1 MGRIMSIDYGRK
13 RTGIAVTD
21 TMRIIASGLTT
32 VPSGEVPQFIA
43 DYASKEKVDLIVVG
57 LPKKMNNEPS
67 DNMRN
72 IEAFVNRLKK
82 VLPAMDIEFYDERFT
97 SVMAHQAM
105 IDGGLRKKRR
115 QDKAL
120 ADEIS
125 AVLIL
130 QGFLEK
136 ERGKRLS
143 IHTFTKN

>member
-1 MGRIMSIDYGRK
+1 MGRIMSIDYGQK

-21 TMRIIASGLTT
+21 TMKIIANGLTT
-32 VPSGEVPQFIA
+32 VSGNEAPQFIA

-57 LPKKMNNEPS
+57 LPKQMNNKPS

-72 IEAFVNRLKK
+72 IEIFVNRLKK
-82 VLPAMDIEFYDERFT
+82 VLPTMDIEFYDERFT

-105 IDGGLRKKRR
+105 IDGGLKKKRR

-120 ADEIS
+120 VDEIS

-130 QGFLEK
+130 QSFLERRK
-136 ERGKRLS
+136 
-143 IHTFTKN
+143 T